1 MKPFSMHSNTVYL
14 PYVLDLL
21 TDHILTL
28 DTGPLATFTRVEG
41 ICSVLVVGGGLCTQS
56 CGTCQLN
63 TSFSSE
69 QLNVCNTSNEISLLL
84 HKMS

>member
-1 MKPFSMHSNTVYL
+1 MHSNTVYL

-28 DTGPLATFTRVEG
+28 NSGPLATFTTVKG
-41 ICSVLVVGGGLCTQS
+41 ICSVLVVGGGPCTQS

-63 TSFSSE
+63 TSFSIE
-69 QLNVCNTSNEISLLL
+69 QWNACNTSNEI
-84 HKMS
+84 